1 MQVSQQI
8 FVAEEWAKK
17 AREDLHAE
25 VQSRNAAEKAAGVLR
40 LERDHLNNKVK
51 EAQKARASAEAG
63 LKTTTKQAKDLR
75 QQLHLFEI
83 NLATEN

>member
-40 LERDHLNNKVK
+40 LERDHLNN
-51 EAQKARASAEAG
+51 
-63 LKTTTKQAKDLR
+63 
-75 QQLHLFEI
+75 
-83 NLATEN
+83 